1 MSNSVSHAA
10 LPYPIKNARFTI
22 AVPYLDADGDPTDPT
37 TPDTEVSQDGGA
49 FADAAE
55 EVTTISGSNGLGY
68 ITLTGAETNNSIVG
82 VCAKVTS
89 GPKAT
94 IATLYPRVL
103 ASVGTGTLSAGS
115 AGGGTLG
122 TLLAYDVTGC
132 FIMTTGG
139 TGGGGTGGANNQAR
153 RIVTYNTST
162 GAFTVAPNWET
173 APSTDTTYSVLLPEG
188 VTLGMLKTLNPATAG
203 RTLVVDSAGLA
214 DANVVK
220 IGPTGSGTAQTARDI
235 GASVLIS
242 SGTGTG
248 QLSVSSGVIAA
259 NVTQIKGTTSV
270 GTAGYVGIDWAAVL
284 NQDSIVSLSATT
296 VATVTTASNMITQAN
311 VRTAVG
317 LASANLDT
325 QLAVIAGY
333 IDTEVAAIVTAVN
346 ALPSASTIATAVWS
360 KDLSAPAVAGTAAD
374 YLKDAAAMTDQ
385 FFTMTELDGGVYRFT
400 TNSLEQS
407 PSGASAEDI
416 ADAVI
421 AAGSSIAYVG
431 PVATGGDIEII
442 RGDDYSLAWTVT
454 GWPTFVGATAV
465 TLSLTL
471 GGVTTEFTGSA
482 TSATGLLVE
491 LTPTQSASLAVGTHK
506 GQVHVTLAGGDKIT
520 PLVISARV
528 IQRVGT

>member
-10 LPYPIKNARFTI
+10 LPYPIKNARFTL

-82 VCAKVTS
+82 VCAKVAS

-132 FIMTTGG
+132 FIQTTGG

-162 GAFTVAPNWET
+162 GAFTVSPNWET
-173 APSTDTTYSVLLPEG
+173 TPDNTTTYSVLLPEG
-188 VTLGMLKTLNPATAG
+188 VTLGMLRALNPATAG

-220 IGPTGSGTAQTARDI
+220 VGPTGSGTAQTARDI

-248 QLSVSSGVIAA
+248 QLSVSSGVISA
-259 NVTQIKGTTSV
+259 NVTQIKGTTSA
-270 GTAGYVGIDWAAVL
+270 GTAGYVGIDWAAIL
-284 NQDSIVSLSATT
+284 NTDAIVSLSATT
-296 VATVTTASNMITQAN
+296 VATVTATSNMITQAN
-311 VRTAVG
+311 VRSAVG

-325 QLAVIAGY
+325 QLSNIG
-333 IDTEVAAIVTAVN
+333 T
-346 ALPSASTIATAVWS
+346 SSTIATAVWA
-360 KDLSAPAVAGTAAD
+360 KDLSAAALAGTAAD

-385 FFTMTELDGGVYRFT
+385 FFTMTEADGGVYRYT
-400 TNSLEQS
+400 TNALELA
-407 PSGASAEDI
+407 PSGASADDI
-416 ADAVI
+416 ADAII
-421 AAGSSIAYVG
+421 AAGASLAYVG
-431 PVATGGDIEII
+431 PVHTNGDVTVFQ
-442 RGDDYSLAWTVT
+442 GDDYSGTDIQWNIT
-454 GWPTFVGATAV
+454 GWPSFSGGTVEVSIYHAGDTQTFAGEVVDAD
-465 TLSLTL
+465 TLRL
-471 GGVTTEFTGSA
+471 
-482 TSATGLLVE
+482 E
-491 LTPTQSASLAVGTHK
+491 LTAEQLSAITPAK
-506 GQVHVTLAGGDKIT
+506 YAMQVHVTLSSGEKKT
-520 PLVISARV
+520 PKEGYFMVRKRI
-528 IQRVGT
+528 G